1 MPADPTT
8 ADGGALI
15 LAAGF
20 ARRFGSDKRRHRLP
34 DGRTLLEATACR
46 YAAVFVNVA
55 VVLREGEA
63 DLAEELSEACPTVRI
78 VTAGDAEL
86 GMGHSLAAGVRAV
99 RDDWSWIAVGLGDM
113 PWIREDTLTDLLH
126 AFRAAEGSSII
137 QPRLGDRVGH
147 PVLFGAA
154 CFAELTRLTGDAG
167 ARSVLERHRDA
178 VRQVDV
184 NDPGIFEDLDHPP
197 QRITPP

>member
-34 DGRTLLEATACR
+34 DGTTLLEATVRR

-55 VVLREGEA
+55 VVLRQGET
-63 DLAEELSEACPTVRI
+63 DLAGVLTGACPDVRI
-78 VTAGDAEL
+78 VGARDATL
-86 GMGHSLAAGVRAV
+86 GMGHSLAAGVEAV
-99 RDDWSWIAVGLGDM
+99 RDDWSWIAVALGDM
-113 PWIREDTLTDLLH
+113 PWIREDTLFELLS
-126 AFRAAEGSSII
+126 AFRAAASSAII
-137 QPRLGDRVGH
+137 QPRNGDRVGH
-147 PVLFGAA
+147 PVLFGPA

-167 ARSVLERHRDA
+167 ARSVLDAHRDA
-178 VRQVDV
+178 VRFVDV
-184 NDPGIFEDLDHPP
+184 DDPGIFEDLDHPS
-197 QRITPP
+197 